1 MQRLRGWLTIWVLP
15 FAAIVGSAVPLVVY
29 LDRFPDPLAVHWG
42 ISGEPDGTLP
52 LWLYAVAMIG
62 GMLLS
67 WIGLITGSRGGPNA
81 PLASSVYFIIGLLAA
96 VNLQILFFNL
106 DATTWEDARNLDV
119 LTFTGMLVIA
129 LLAGG
134 LGWFLGGGRR
144 GVAED
149 VPLDMPATTAST
161 WSGTASNLWFA
172 LIAVIPIG
180 LALVVTPIWAGLMVV
195 IAILIVIF
203 AFVRVDA
210 DENGVAIALGPIG
223 RPRRKIAIDRLTGAG
238 AFEVRPMAYGGWG
251 WRIRPGRRA
260 YIIRGGPAIRIERA
274 NGVAVIVTVD
284 GAPEGAAVIESLARA
299 RRYG

>member
-1 MQRLRGWLTIWVLP
+1 MQRLRGWLTVWVLP
-15 FAAIVGSAVPLVVY
+15 FAAIVGSAVLLVLY
-29 LDRFPDPLAVHWG
+29 WDRSPDPLAVHWG
-42 ISGEPDGTLP
+42 ISGEPDGSLR
-52 LWLYAVAMIG
+52 LWGYAVVMIG
-62 GMLLS
+62 GLLLS
-67 WIGLITGSRGGPNA
+67 WIALIIGSRGAPNA
-81 PLASSVYFIIGLLAA
+81 PLVSSVYFIIGLL
-96 VNLQILFFNL
+96 VSINLQIVSFNL
-106 DATTWEDARNLDV
+106 DATTWEDARDLGV
-119 LTFTGMLVIA
+119 LTFSGVLLVA

-144 GVAED
+144 GVPED
-149 VPLDMPATTAST
+149 VPLEMPATTASA

-172 LIAVIPIG
+172 LIAVIPIAV
-180 LALVVTPIWAGLMVV
+180 ALVVAPIFAGLMVA
-195 IAILIVIF
+195 IAIFIVIF

-210 DENGVAIALGPIG
+210 NDNGVAIALGPIG

-284 GAPEGAAVIESLARA
+284 DASQGAAVIESLARA
-299 RRYG
+299 RRYK

>member
-1 MQRLRGWLTIWVLP
+1 MSRMAP
-15 FAAIVGSAVPLVVY
+15 SP
-29 LDRFPDPLAVHWG
+29 P
-42 ISGEPDGTLP
+42 
-52 LWLYAVAMIG
+52 WLYAVAMIG

-67 WIGLITGSRGGPNA
+67 WIGLIIGSRGAPNA
-81 PLASSVYFIIGLLAA
+81 PLASSIYFIIGLLAA
-96 VNLQILFFNL
+96 INFQVVSFNL
-106 DATTWEDARNLDV
+106 DATKWEDARDLDV
-119 LTFTGMLVIA
+119 LAFTGVLIVA

-134 LGWFLGGGRR
+134 LGWLLGGGRR
-144 GVAED
+144 GVPED
-149 VPLDMPATTAST
+149 ELLDMPATTASA

-172 LIAVIPIG
+172 LIAVVPIA
-180 LALVVTPIWAGLMVV
+180 LALVVTPIWAGLMVA

-210 DENGVAIALGPIG
+210 NENGVAIALGPIG

-284 GAPEGAAVIESLARA
+284 DAPQGAAVIESLARA
-299 RRYG
+299 RRYK